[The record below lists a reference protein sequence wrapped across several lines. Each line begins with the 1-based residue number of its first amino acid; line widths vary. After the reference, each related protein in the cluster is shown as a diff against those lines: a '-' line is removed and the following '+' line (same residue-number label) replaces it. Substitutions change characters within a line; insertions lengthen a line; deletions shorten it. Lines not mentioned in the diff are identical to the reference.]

1 MYGIASS
8 QASRNATPALGMLR
22 VFMYQF
28 GNFGLS
34 VAPSDQPYAMIV
46 CAGIGDMEKEIPD
59 FEMRDSCQEAFGQS
73 VHQLFV
79 RDTSRTWYQ
88 REQGWSELI
97 EAVSH
102 YLLEHAVEHVAIVGL
117 SMGGYGALELSRA
130 LPPSVTTS
138 LTTFNVVALSTRT
151 QLLPVPEFESRN
163 TELVQQVAQ
172 LRQPALWQSLHPS
185 ACYSLVFSVDEL
197 EDTLHAWYVAQ
208 RQDIQLL
215 ASPGSH
221 NIAHRLRVE
230 GKLSSFLQLL
240 FSPTLQDHLVHEI
253 GFFTPKSAHF
263 ALAIA
268 RNNGKPETDQ
278 QPLVEAL
285 PVQERPTKLA
295 GYHHRL

>member
-1 MYGIASS
+1 
-8 QASRNATPALGMLR
+8 
-22 VFMYQF
+22 MYQF

-46 CAGIGDMEKEIPD
+46 CAGIGDMEKETPA

-88 REQGWSELI
+88 REQGWSELV
-97 EAVSH
+97 EAISS
-102 YLLEHAVEHVAIVGL
+102 YLLEHTVEHVAIVGL

-151 QLLPVPEFESRN
+151 QLIPIPEFETRN
-163 TELVQQVAQ
+163 TELIQQVYQ

-185 ACYSLVFSVDEL
+185 ACYSLVFAVDEL

-208 RQDIQLL
+208 RQGIQLL

-230 GKLSSFLQLL
+230 GKLTRFLQQL
-240 FSPTLQDHLVHEI
+240 FSPLLHDKLVDEI
-253 GFFTPKSAHF
+253 GFFPPKPAHF
-263 ALAIA
+263 ALAMA
-268 RNNGKPETDQ
+268 RHNGAAEADQ
-278 QPLVEAL
+278 QCLAEAL
-285 PVQERPTKLA
+285 PSRERPK
-295 GYHHRL
+295 